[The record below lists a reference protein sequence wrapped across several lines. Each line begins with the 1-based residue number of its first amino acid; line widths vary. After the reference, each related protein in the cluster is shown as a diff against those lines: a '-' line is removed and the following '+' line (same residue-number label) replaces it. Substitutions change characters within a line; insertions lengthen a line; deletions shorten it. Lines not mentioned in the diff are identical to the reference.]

1 MSWRVAFFVGAV
13 IGIVVLVMRRY
24 VPESPR
30 WLMIHEQER
39 EAETVVDDIEY
50 KASQG
55 HPDKLAPAT
64 KKIKL
69 VARKVT
75 PFSEIWDA
83 MVRQHRQRSIL
94 GFALMVSQAFFY
106 NAILFTYGLVLLRY
120 YNVAAEKLGLFLVP
134 LALGNFLG
142 PLLIGRLF
150 DTLGRKLMISVTY
163 IGSGLLLA
171 ITAWLFHAG
180 VLTAFT
186 QALCWSAIFFVA
198 SSAASA
204 AYLTVSEI
212 FPLEI
217 RAMAISVFYAFG
229 TLVGGVGGPALY
241 GYIVGTGSR
250 SLLFWG
256 YILGAAVMIAGGC
269 VEVFLGVNAERKSL
283 EDIATPLACKG
294 LNFYI

>member
-1 MSWRVAFFVGAV
+1 
-13 IGIVVLVMRRY
+13 
-24 VPESPR
+24 
-30 WLMIHEQER
+30 
-39 EAETVVDDIEY
+39 
-50 KASQG
+50 
-55 HPDKLAPAT
+55 
-64 KKIKL
+64 
-69 VARKVT
+69 VARKST
-75 PFSEIWDA
+75 PFSEIWEA
-83 MVRQHRQRSIL
+83 MARQHRRRSIL

-106 NAILFTYGLVLLRY
+106 NAVLFTYGLVLLRY
-120 YNVAAEKLGLFLVP
+120 YNVAAEKLGVFLVP

-163 IGSGLLLA
+163 IGSGVLLA
-171 ITAWLFHAG
+171 ITAWLFHVG
-180 VLTAFT
+180 VLTATT

-229 TLVGGVGGPALY
+229 TLAGGVAGPAIY

-250 SLLFWG
+250 PLLVWG
-256 YILGAAVMIAGGC
+256 YVLGAAVMIAGGC
-269 VEVFLGVNAERKSL
+269 TEVFLGVNAERKSL
-283 EDIATPLACKG
+283 EDVARPLACRD
-294 LNFYI
+294 